1 MRTNGA
7 SNERLS
13 AAYELYSDMLYRI
26 AITQLGGSDDAMDA
40 VHDVFL
46 RFIDSAPVF
55 SDSEHEKAWFIRSV
69 INRCHD
75 ILRHKNVRNHLSVDE
90 IQHIAN
96 DDSQAQAQIRLRT
109 ALASIPEKYRIA
121 VTLHYLEGFSVEEV
135 ASILRIGVSAA
146 KMRLSR
152 GREALKRNIEKE
164 ENDV

>member
-7 SNERLS
+7 SNEQLS
-13 AAYELYSDMLYRI
+13 AVYELYSDMLYRI

-40 VHDVFL
+40 VHDIFL

-55 SDSEHEKAWFIRSV
+55 SDSEHEKAWFIRAV

-75 ILRHKNVRNHLSVDE
+75 ILRHKKVRNHLSVDE
-90 IQHIAN
+90 IQHIAH
-96 DDSQAQAQIRLRT
+96 DDSQAQAQLQLRT

-135 ASILRIGVSAA
+135 ASILRIGVSAV